1 MNRKQ
6 IRGASLVANPGC
18 YVTAVTL
25 ALLPLL
31 SAGVIDETTIIAD
44 AKSGVSG
51 AGRGASVGSL
61 YAEVSENFKAYK
73 ASGHRHLPE
82 IRQNLTQIAGH
93 SVDLTFVPHLLP
105 QIRGIHAT
113 LYAKILRPTD
123 LQKLYT
129 DYYEDESFVQILPAG
144 SHPETRTARG
154 TNLCQIAPHQ
164 PQSGETVVVLSV
176 IDNLIKGAAGQAVQN
191 MNLMFGLAEE
201 TAILALFSVII
212 AGVLGY
218 LFAESK
224 HQQANAPD
232 VNHRI
237 AMESELVELRS
248 QNSELTSKLAFATTS
263 GAIDDT
269 ASRVTQQSLA
279 DKEQELKTA
288 REELSFYKSIL
299 APQGAETGLNIY
311 SFIMED
317 TENLNEN
324 RYRLVLTQVGGG
336 SLEARGTVL
345 LRVQGYLYGDEK
357 VLEWWDIR
365 PESTM
370 PMPSFGF
377 KYFQRMDGLIIF
389 PEGFVAD
396 NILVK
401 IIPDST
407 RLKSSQQSYTW
418 DAVYTGA

>member
-1 MNRKQ
+1 MSDRKFNKPQKYIKPQ
-6 IRGASLVANPGC
+6 IAIPTREEP
-18 YVTAVTL
+18 
-25 ALLPLL
+25 
-31 SAGVIDETTIIAD
+31 SATR
-44 AKSGVSG
+44 SGV
-51 AGRGASVGSL
+51 
-61 YAEVSENFKAYK
+61 F
-73 ASGHRHLPE
+73 
-82 IRQNLTQIAGH
+82 
-93 SVDLTFVPHLLP
+93 
-105 QIRGIHAT
+105 
-113 LYAKILRPTD
+113 
-123 LQKLYT
+123 
-129 DYYEDESFVQILPAG
+129 
-144 SHPETRTARG
+144 
-154 TNLCQIAPHQ
+154 
-164 PQSGETVVVLSV
+164 
-176 IDNLIKGAAGQAVQN
+176 
-191 MNLMFGLAEE
+191 
-201 TAILALFSVII
+201 AILALFSII
-212 AGVLGY
+212 LAGVFGY

-224 HQQANAPD
+224 QMLKDAPD
-232 VNHRI
+232 VNRLI
-237 AMESELVELRS
+237 SMESELVNLRT

-269 ASRVTQQSLA
+269 ASKVTQQSLA

-288 REELSFYKSIL
+288 REELSFYKSLL
-299 APQGAETGLNIY
+299 APEGAAAGLNIY
-311 SFIMED
+311 SFSIED
-317 TENLNEN
+317 TENTNEN

-377 KYFQRMDGLIIF
+377 KYFQRMDGVIIL

-396 NILVK
+396 NVLVK

>member
-1 MNRKQ
+1 MSDRKYNKPQKYIKPQ
-6 IRGASLVANPGC
+6 ITIPTRDEPSLAR
-18 YVTAVTL
+18 
-25 ALLPLL
+25 
-31 SAGVIDETTIIAD
+31 
-44 AKSGVSG
+44 SGV
-51 AGRGASVGSL
+51 
-61 YAEVSENFKAYK
+61 
-73 ASGHRHLPE
+73 
-82 IRQNLTQIAGH
+82 
-93 SVDLTFVPHLLP
+93 
-105 QIRGIHAT
+105 
-113 LYAKILRPTD
+113 
-123 LQKLYT
+123 
-129 DYYEDESFVQILPAG
+129 
-144 SHPETRTARG
+144 
-154 TNLCQIAPHQ
+154 
-164 PQSGETVVVLSV
+164 LS
-176 IDNLIKGAAGQAVQN
+176 
-191 MNLMFGLAEE
+191 
-201 TAILALFSVII
+201 ILALFSVIL
-212 AGVLGY
+212 AGILGY
-218 LFAESK
+218 LYAESR
-224 HQQANAPD
+224 HTQQTAPD

-237 AMESELVELRS
+237 AMESELAKLRT
-248 QNSELTSKLAFATTS
+248 QNSDLTSKLAFATTS

-279 DKEQELKTA
+279 DKEQELKTVH
-288 REELSFYKSIL
+288 EELSFYKSIL

-365 PESTM
+365 PENTM

-377 KYFQRMDGLIIF
+377 KYFQRMDGVIIF